1 MKIKEKYSNLYG
13 SQPFYTVMENDGNSH
28 GVVLVNSNA
37 FGILYFTFFINNR
50 NNFNILYKDYE
61 LIPNPGLTYR
71 VTGGVLDFY
80 MFLGPEPENVVQKY
94 TEVI

>member
-37 FGILYFTFFINNR
+37 FGILLF
-50 NNFNILYKDYE
+50 K
-61 LIPNPGLTYR
+61 
-71 VTGGVLDFY
+71 
-80 MFLGPEPENVVQKY
+80 FL
-94 TEVI
+94 